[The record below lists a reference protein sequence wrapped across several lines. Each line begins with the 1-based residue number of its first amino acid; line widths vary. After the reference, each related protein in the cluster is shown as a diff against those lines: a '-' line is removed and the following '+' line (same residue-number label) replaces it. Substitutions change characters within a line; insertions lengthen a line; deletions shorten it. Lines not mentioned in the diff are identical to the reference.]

1 MNIQNFSQPLK
12 IGLVQINNA
21 FSGQHYL
28 PYSVGLLQAYIEKYA
43 QEPERYT
50 FLEMIHSRMPVAAA
64 VEALRTADIVGFS
77 AYVWNINISLK
88 IANSLKKVNP
98 DVLIVFGGPQV
109 PDKAEQFLRDNP
121 FIDLVC
127 HGEGEAVFLSIV
139 ENHAAANW
147 QDIPSISYIA
157 RDGTLVNNPKTQRIT
172 NLSEIPSPYLENVF
186 ASLMQANPQTKWL
199 ALWETNRGCPFS
211 CTFCDW
217 GSATAA
223 KVYTFDMERL
233 YQEIE
238 WFAGSQI
245 EFIFCCDANFGILP
259 RDYDIVEY
267 AAGVKQRSGYPQA
280 LSVQNTKNAT
290 ERAYQ
295 VQKRL
300 AEAGLNKGVTL
311 SFQSVDPNTL
321 KKIKRQNISSES
333 FQELQRRFTRDR
345 IETYSDLILGL
356 PGETYETFVSGIS
369 HMIEKGQ
376 HNRIQFNNLSIM
388 PNAEMGD
395 PEYQKTYGMQLVKSK
410 IINIHGSLSETQND
424 ITEFQDLV
432 VGTESMPMDDWVKV
446 RAFCWMAAFLHFD
459 KIFQIPLVLIHEN
472 SSLSYR
478 DLIETL
484 MLGGGSA
491 TPIINEMREFFIAK
505 AIDIQTGGPEYC
517 HSAEWLNIW
526 WPADEYMLI
535 KLCTENK
542 LNDFYHEAEQL
553 LMVFLAQKGIHMPVD
568 LLHESVEINKNH
580 IRLPFQTEDL
590 IMQTSYNIWE
600 FYKSILQGQPG
611 ILEKKEH
618 TYCIDRTSFKVDTWE
633 QWYQEVIWYG
643 NKKGAYLYGNDSAGL
658 QIEGHY

>member
-1 MNIQNFSQPLK
+1 MNTQNFSQPLK

-43 QEPERYT
+43 QQPERYT
-50 FLEMIHSRMPVAAA
+50 FLEMIHSRMPVEAA
-64 VEALRTADIVGFS
+64 VEALQTADIVGFS

-88 IANSLKKVNP
+88 IASSLKTINP
-98 DVLIVFGGPQV
+98 NVLIVFGGPQV

-139 ENHAAANW
+139 EHHPAESW

-157 RDGTLVNNPKTQRIT
+157 KDGTLVNNEKTQRIT
-172 NLSEIPSPYLENVF
+172 NLSDIPSPYLKNVF
-186 ASLMQANPQTKWL
+186 RPLMQANPQTKWL

-223 KVYTFDMERL
+223 KVYTFDMDRL

-238 WFAGSQI
+238 WFASSQI

-321 KKIKRQNISSES
+321 KRIKRQNISSES
-333 FQELQRRFTRDR
+333 FQELQRRFTRDK

-356 PGETYETFVSGIS
+356 PGETYDTFVSGIS

-395 PEYQKTYGMQLVKSK
+395 PEYQKTYGMELVRSK

-432 VGTESMPMDDWVKV
+432 VGTSSMPMADWVKV

-478 DLIETL
+478 DLLETL
-484 MLGGGSA
+484 MLGGGSD
-491 TPIINEMREFFIAK
+491 TPIMNEIREFFIAK

-517 HSAEWLNIW
+517 HSADWLNIW

-542 LNDFYHEAEQL
+542 LTDFYREAEQL
-553 LMVFLAQKGIHMPVD
+553 LIDFLAEKGIHMPVD

-590 IMQTSYNIWE
+590 VMKTSYNIWE
-600 FYKSILQGQPG
+600 FYKSVLQGQPG
-611 ILEKKEH
+611 VLKKEEH
-618 TYCIDRTSFKVDTWE
+618 TYRIDRTSFKVSSWE

-643 NKKGAYLYGNDSAGL
+643 NKKGAYLYGNDSAGT